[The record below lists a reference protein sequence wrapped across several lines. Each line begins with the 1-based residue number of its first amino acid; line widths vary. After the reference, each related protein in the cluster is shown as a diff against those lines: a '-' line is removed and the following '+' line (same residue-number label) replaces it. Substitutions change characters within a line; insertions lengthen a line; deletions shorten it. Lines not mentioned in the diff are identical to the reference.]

1 MEKIKKKKTDYE
13 STKIYTK
20 KYNQSNINI
29 QLDRELISKL
39 RDKIGN
45 QSVKSFLQNYINI
58 FIEN

>member
-1 MEKIKKKKTDYE
+1 MENIKKKKTDYE

-29 QLDRELISKL
+29 QLDRELVSKL

-45 QSVKSFLQNYINI
+45 QSVKSFLEGYLS
-58 FIEN
+58 EYLKD